1 MTETVISAPLELA
14 QRLKST
20 FGSADNVNEPGEG
33 TNSDLRIGHS
43 KFYASS
49 DYGSPSQATT
59 SRYASRKSDS
69 LPAHASLL
77 KTSTPVRC
85 RVNDSDTSALVDD
98 SELVK
103 GDRGEQASDSLLL
116 SPFALSAESSEMPP
130 QLLDD
135 LRGLRYLMT
144 KMGDQINRIE
154 TRLDTEL
161 AYVTRAL
168 EEERGKYM
176 RLETT
181 MNETIE
187 LHQAEFQALKQ
198 EQKGIANRLDYQ
210 YNDRF
215 KRVEESVE
223 SVQNH

>member
-1 MTETVISAPLELA
+1 RTGANLKGMTETVISAPLELA

-168 EEERGKYM
+168 EEEREAG
-176 RLETT
+176 
-181 MNETIE
+181 
-187 LHQAEFQALKQ
+187 
-198 EQKGIANRLDYQ
+198 
-210 YNDRF
+210 
-215 KRVEESVE
+215 
-223 SVQNH
+223 NHHE